1 MHIRLSPRLD
11 LLSILLAATVAGTGC
26 ATKEYVIERDAWAEA
41 QALAASGTPAP
52 SIAVAAREEGP
63 DGKRLELRLSRV
75 RAPRHDMD
83 LPCNPVHVNA
93 PDSAR
98 QRRAGLGLT
107 VTGSVILTALFA
119 YGAGEVAAA
128 DRCAANPRCLNED
141 FSMLIVA
148 PILSVVGAALV
159 IPGAAELVAGHH
171 RRADIP
177 PGDPRF
183 RHVLGG
189 GCATTAR

>member
-1 MHIRLSPRLD
+1 MHIRLNPRLD
-11 LLSILLAATVAGTGC
+11 LLSILLAATVAGAGC
-26 ATKEYVIERDAWAEA
+26 ATKDYLIERDAWTGA
-41 QALAASGTPAP
+41 QALAASGAPAS
-52 SIAVAAREEGP
+52 SIAVAAREDGP

-75 RAPRHDMD
+75 RPPRHDTD
-83 LPCNPVHVNA
+83 LPCNPVYVKA

-107 VTGSVILTALFA
+107 VTGSVLWTALFA
-119 YGAGEVAAA
+119 YGAGEAVTA

-141 FSMLIVA
+141 FSVLIVA

-177 PGDPRF
+177 PDDPRF
-183 RHVLGG
+183 QHVLGG
-189 GCATTAR
+189 GCATPAR